1 MTPKAGD
8 ASPAS
13 RQFPLN
19 VPVQVEVEG
28 GSKRHTVQVVLASKW
43 SPHLGAAP
51 QDRVSFRVVLLTRP
65 LEAAPPTIQN
75 ERVFLC
81 IPSKPLPGPAI
92 AETQAEYRAGAS
104 AAPWAWSKAQAE
116 AFSSGTVLGVLA
128 SGLNAA
134 ALFAGGDAGG
144 FLRRLASLAEAEE
157 LRAQVAAMESYL
169 NAALP
174 KQTDEELYLDR
185 LSLQEQLSAGT
196 VFEDS
201 SLWPSV
207 KALFELFKN
216 EYIQA
221 YIRHHRVH
229 RSKVA
234 ELQQELKNAEGR
246 AVALRLLDGIAE
258 LGDPVGEEALAAYER
273 SVQTVRA
280 CGQSENDLANLG
292 ADPVCPACRVPLSA
306 SPPSAEVQAALV
318 ALTEALAQQQRRL
331 SAEAVRQVLAEQ
343 HEARIDQFVK
353 VLQVADVGALAQAMD
368 EELADFLRRLLSE
381 VTVELPLASL
391 LREAREQFP
400 TLSEEEISDFLA
412 ALEGTL
418 RREIEKARGT
428 HEGKQVRLKI
438 V

>member
-1 MTPKAGD
+1 MTPKAGG
-8 ASPAS
+8 ASPPS

-28 GSKRHTVQVVLASKW
+28 GSKRHTVQVVLASEW

-92 AETQAEYRAGAS
+92 AETQAEYLAGSS

-185 LSLQEQLSAGT
+185 FSLQEQSSAGT
-196 VFEDS
+196 VFQDS

-221 YIRHHRVH
+221 YIRNHRVH
-229 RSKVA
+229 RNKVT

-246 AVALRLLDGIAE
+246 AIALRLLDGIAE

-273 SVQTVRA
+273 SVQT
-280 CGQSENDLANLG
+280 
-292 ADPVCPACRVPLSA
+292 
-306 SPPSAEVQAALV
+306 ALV

-343 HEARIDQFVK
+343 HAARIDQFVK

-381 VTVELPLASL
+381 ATVKLPLASL

-400 TLSEEEISDFLA
+400 TLSEEEIGDFLA